1 MNANKN
7 KEFFFVILS
16 EAEGSYAAMQ
26 CSVLSQDPSA
36 SLRMTAILIVFYLRS
51 FAFICGRLSKFS

>member
-1 MNANKN
+1 MKN
-7 KEFFFVILS
+7 VEITVILS

-36 SLRMTAILIVFYLRS
+36 SLRMT
-51 FAFICGRLSKFS
+51 K